1 MTSRRWR
8 VSFRS
13 PCVFCKLRSIRRLRW
28 RPRSAT
34 STAWDSR
41 VDRQCQEARHSR
53 RSRDGN
59 CPPCQR
65 EPTRQSVA
73 QQAECGLTLRAD
85 PSKRCA
91 GAVLSGKRFDGMFD
105 DTPKVRWSTAWWTK
119 WGVGVVGALSFL
131 GVSVYGFLFQHSFGI
146 GAASFKIWFFPV
158 SGQIA
163 ILMSVA
169 HLGLALTSFA
179 YGFCRYSSQL
189 YGFYEPLLALGL
201 LAAAFGTIGSNIA
214 PILGYP

>member
-146 GAASFKIWFFPV
+146 GGCVVQNMVLPRIWSDRYPNECFPP
-158 SGQIA
+158 
-163 ILMSVA
+163 
-169 HLGLALTSFA
+169 GLALTPSLMLS
-179 YGFCRYSSQL
+179 RYRSQL
-189 YGFYEPLLALGL
+189 HGLYEPLLALGL
-201 LAAAFGTIGSNIA
+201 LAAAFEAVGSD
-214 PILGYP
+214 ILLRF